1 MTNVA
6 IARAVLRHNGIP
18 ASQHAERLALD
29 SHRGKLTKR
38 AIISYRAIYFSLTA
52 EERQ

>member
-1 MTNVA
+1 MSNIA

-18 ASQHAERLALD
+18 DAEHAARLALD
-29 SHRGKLTKR
+29 SHRGKLTRR

-52 EERQ
+52 EEI